1 MLKYLDETI
10 HPQRIYV
17 STFWLVVWASA
28 IAFSWVLPNHYYPW
42 AGFHMDAVMACVMLM
57 VSFLLLL
64 VDRAPLSLTSLPI
77 VVGVLLAIVGVQ
89 YATGLIQQAGNAW
102 VSATYLLGFMA
113 ALLTG
118 NRWAQL
124 AKWQAGDGLFLAI
137 GIAAFLSVG
146 LQLHQWL
153 QLDRLDIWSMGG
165 GETRPYANMGQ
176 PNQLATL
183 LLWGV
188 LALFWGVVRHR
199 LRVVVAIFGSAFL
212 LFGVALTLSRTAWLG
227 VALLWGGVWLW
238 RGNWPSCRTPW
249 VASGLGVYF
258 VACIYFVR
266 WVPHA
271 LWGGSPDWANIANI
285 GSASRPALW
294 AMFIDAAMHQP
305 WLGYGWNQTGVAHL
319 AMALAHPPLHEY
331 FQNAHNLFLDLV
343 LWCGLP
349 VGIAVSGYLIWWMV
363 SILLGVKA
371 SEDRILLLM
380 LLVVA
385 NHAMLELPLYYAYFL
400 LPVGLIMGSL
410 DSQMESRRICKI
422 YWKTNFAILL
432 LVASLVVLL
441 IRDYSAVEKTYVR
454 LRYQWAGIQ
463 GVLVTTP
470 DVILLTQW
478 RDLFQVAQQDPQTSP
493 STEEMSRMQHT
504 IALSPNTG
512 FFQLLA
518 LGWARRGQ
526 PDKAAQTLDIMCSI
540 LTPALCHSVEVFWAN
555 RARSDDVVAA
565 VPWPKSE

>member
-1 MLKYLDETI
+1 
-10 HPQRIYV
+10 
-17 STFWLVVWASA
+17 
-28 IAFSWVLPNHYYPW
+28 
-42 AGFHMDAVMACVMLM
+42 MDAVMACVMLI
-57 VSFLLLL
+57 VSFWLLLT
-64 VDRAPLSLTSLPI
+64 DRASLSVTSLP
-77 VVGVLLAIVGVQ
+77 VVISVLLAIVGVQ
-89 YATGLIQQAGNAW
+89 YATGLIPQAGNAW
-102 VSATYLLGFMA
+102 VSATYLLGFIA

-118 NRWAQL
+118 NRWARL
-124 AKWQAGDGLFLAI
+124 AKWQASDGLFLAI

-188 LALFWGVVRHR
+188 LALFWGNVRHR
-199 LRVVVAIFGSAFL
+199 LRVGIAIFGSAFL

-227 VALLWGGVWLW
+227 AALLLGMIWLW
-238 RGNWPSCRTPW
+238 RRNWSNPRTPW

-271 LWGGSPDWANIANI
+271 LWGGSPDWANIINI

-294 AMFIDAAMHQP
+294 TMFIDAANHQP

-343 LWCGLP
+343 LWCGFP
-349 VGIAVSGYLIWWMV
+349 VGIAVSSYLICWIV
-363 SILLGVKA
+363 SMLLRVKT
-371 SEDRILLLM
+371 SEDRILLLL

-410 DSQMESRRICKI
+410 DFQLKSRRIFEI
-422 YWKTNFAILL
+422 NWKANFIILFSA
-432 LVASLVVLL
+432 ASLLVLL

-463 GVLVTTP
+463 GEPVTPP

-493 STEEMSRMQHT
+493 SIEEMSRLQHT

-526 PDKAAQTLDIMCSI
+526 PDTAAQTLDIMCSI

-555 RARSDDVVAA
+555 RARSDDVVAT
-565 VPWPKSE
+565 VPWPKSK